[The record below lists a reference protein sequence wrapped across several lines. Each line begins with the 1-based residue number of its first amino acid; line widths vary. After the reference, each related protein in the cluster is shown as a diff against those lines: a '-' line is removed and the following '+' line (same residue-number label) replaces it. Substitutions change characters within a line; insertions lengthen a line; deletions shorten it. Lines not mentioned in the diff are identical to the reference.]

1 MAFKSPTTPTAP
13 YVDAGLINQNENQ
26 GWQTFTF
33 GPFDAAASNAVDRT
47 LPFIARELM
56 QIKSVTLFA
65 DTKVGSS
72 GNNFNLLARQAGESL
87 SAAVTAARTVC
98 AQTDIGGSGFSNTVP
113 LDVTVTPGTH
123 FTYLQPGDSLV
134 ADFPSTVTSL
144 AGFLITVQMRRVR
157 DGFARL

>member
-33 GPFDAAASNAVDRT
+33 GPYQATQADT
-47 LPFIARELM
+47 ILPFYARELM
-56 QIKSVTLFA
+56 QIKSVSVVA
-65 DTKVGSS
+65 RTKPSVAS
-72 GNNFNLLARQAGESL
+72 NFNLFARQQGGSDATIANSV
-87 SAAVTAARTVC
+87 SQARNVC
-98 AQTDIGGSGFSNTVP
+98 AQFDLNTLTDNTVQD
-113 LDVTVTPGTH
+113 LTVTPGTH

-134 ADFPSTVTSL
+134 ADFATTTSMADL
-144 AGFLITVQMRRVR
+144 YITVQMRRVR